1 MNYLAHLY
9 LASDKG
15 NARIG
20 GLLGDFVKG
29 ISKEKYSRDIQ
40 IEIQLHGL
48 IDSYTDKHSIT
59 KMAKELVSERKRRYM
74 GIVLDV
80 FYDHMLASK
89 WDKYSNVNFL
99 EFTQNSYHLLQENKG
114 LIPEKLGDFFLPSMI
129 NEDWLSSYK
138 NFDGFKNAIHRISKR
153 LSKGNILQECIADV
167 EENYLLL
174 SSYFDNFFPQL
185 IDYVQKQRT
194 TLSAQ

>member
-15 NARIG
+15 NAKIG

-48 IDSYTDKHSIT
+48 IDSYTDEHSIT
-59 KMAKELVSERKRRYM
+59 KSAKELVTERKKRYM
-74 GIVLDV
+74 GIILDV
-80 FYDHMLASK
+80 FYDHILASK
-89 WDKYSNVNFL
+89 WNEYSNVNFS
-99 EFTQNSYHLLQENKG
+99 EFTQDSYDLLQENEA
-114 LIPEKLGDFFLPSMI
+114 LIPEKLGDFLPSMI
-129 NEDWLSSYK
+129 NEDWLSLYK
-138 NFDGFKNAIHRISKR
+138 DFEGFENAIHRISRR
-153 LSKGNILQECIADV
+153 LSKGNILRECILDV

-174 SSYFDNFFPQL
+174 SSCFDEFFPQL
-185 IDYVQKQRT
+185 IDYVQKQRAI
-194 TLSAQ
+194 LSAQ